1 MDKYILTASCRADG
15 SSKFTDKNK
24 WASFLS
30 GAIAWRM
37 SEEKFIKD
45 LGIFSNLKL
54 RLSYGETGN
63 QGIGSYRTLPMLNMA
78 NYPLAGLSTAA
89 LPKWTGEARFPMTCA
104 GRRLPNIMWELI
116 WDS

>member
-1 MDKYILTASCRADG
+1 MSATGFPNDITQDFDMSLGANPGKLRSDRGDAALASFLARVNYTLMDKYILTASCRADG

-30 GAIAWRM
+30 GAVAWRM

-54 RLSYGETGN
+54 RLS
-63 QGIGSYRTLPMLNMA
+63 
-78 NYPLAGLSTAA
+78 
-89 LPKWTGEARFPMTCA
+89 
-104 GRRLPNIMWELI
+104 
-116 WDS
+116 